1 MGRQKNATP
10 TKEQQVVL
18 RKNGLNSI
26 NWVVVKDLN
35 RSMIVKHRFT
45 GEFKMIDK

>member
-1 MGRQKNATP
+1 MGKQKNATP
-10 TKEQQVVL
+10 TKEQQEAL

-35 RSMIVKHRFT
+35 RSMIIKHRFT
-45 GEFKMIDK
+45 GEFKVIYK